1 MDEIIWNNLKIIM
14 LSNNNNQILLVHSL
28 LVNVASFCIFWKL
41 FEKMRKLFIK
51 EFFVIMFQKMITR

>member
-28 LVNVASFCIFWKL
+28 LVNVASFSIFWKL